1 MTLQKTTG
9 VVVFLDALGV
19 SNYTQIDQ
27 FLRFAEELE
36 VLKTE
41 TDQVWIKWKK
51 DFEKDG
57 IIAII
62 PSLYFSRSSLSI
74 RGL

>member
-27 FLRFAEELE
+27 FLRFAEDLE

-41 TDQVWIKWKK
+41 TDQVWKKWKK
-51 DFEKDG
+51 ILKKME
-57 IIAII
+57 
-62 PSLYFSRSSLSI
+62 
-74 RGL
+74 